1 MVVAHKSPAN
11 RKTSNIWQNAKTGRW
26 HYEVALK
33 RKDGTTFR
41 GAGSRKEEAA
51 ARAAR
56 DLIFAEFNSS
66 EGRAGKWTLATWTKH
81 VQENVWPEE
90 LAATTADAYNYSL
103 INHVLPKLGGAKLDG
118 IGVPALQ
125 EWSNRLTESK
135 GRNAAASALT
145 ALSSIL
151 TRAVEAGCLTGN
163 PARNVKLRKVQ
174 TDETKMI
181 LTREQETQ
189 LLDAA
194 TGTCMELPVLL
205 GLRFGLRMG
214 ECLGLKWSDVD
225 VLAREIRVRQQSQ
238 YVKGKGNTFTDPK
251 SRQGARTL
259 PIPDGLLSVLA
270 AAKSSSDSIFVCL
283 KNGRL
288 ISSKKASSLFREVA
302 LAAGFAKETG
312 IPTHHDLRSTFLTR
326 LANHANGGIGVK
338 PHVLMA
344 IAGHSNIQT
353 TMKYYIRAS
362 TDDLRRAMAC
372 VS

>member
-1 MVVAHKSPAN
+1 MAHKSPAN